1 MQHTCFEATNT
12 NALPSELES
21 SLSDDD
27 AFDASSRCVVVAHIQ
42 PQSTLAE
49 CSAVLALLPPQED
62 QQIVCKVPIPHP
74 EVNLVGQSQDH
85 DLGDNNL

>member
-1 MQHTCFEATNT
+1 MHCPQNWNLHYQMMMHLMLPRDVLWWHTFN
-12 NALPSELES
+12 L
-21 SLSDDD
+21 
-27 AFDASSRCVVVAHIQ
+27 
-42 PQSTLAE
+42 QSTLAE